1 MLKRKIDSC
10 LDDFF
15 KNNNKALL
23 VTGARQTGKSFSISH
38 FGATHFESFIEIN
51 FIEMPD
57 AVDVIAQAKDRD
69 DMLLRLSALAD
80 RPLVEGKT
88 LFFFDEVQECPSI
101 VTAVKFLVSEGSYR
115 YILSGSLLGLELNDL
130 RSEPVG
136 YMDVVEMFPLDLEEF
151 FMALGVN
158 DDVMQAVKD
167 AWESKKSVPD
177 FIHTKLMELFRLY
190 LIVGGMPAVVQE
202 YLDTNNLQDVL
213 AEQQA
218 IIRLYKRDIAKYDRN
233 HKLYIEE
240 IFDMIPS
247 ELNAKNKRFILK
259 NLNENMKFSRY
270 ENSFIWLKDAGVAL
284 PVYNVEEPTVP
295 LKLSRS
301 RNLFKLFQNDVGLL
315 TCQFAEGIQLRIL
328 KDDKGINFGS
338 VYENV
343 VAQELHAHGF
353 ELYYFNSKKQGEL
366 DFVIEKD
373 GKVVPIEVKSG
384 KEYQRHN
391 ALTNV
396 LANPDYQIKEAIV
409 FSNNNLSRINKTIY
423 VPIYMAAFIKKA
435 TLPPITYTVDLSGL
449 R

>member
-1 MLKRKIDSC
+1 MLKRKIDNYLES
-10 LDDFF
+10 FF
-15 KNNNKALL
+15 KNSNKALL
-23 VTGARQTGKSFSISH
+23 VTGARQTGKSFSITH
-38 FGATHFESFIEIN
+38 FGVTHFESFIEIN

-57 AVDVIAQAKDRD
+57 AVDIIAHAKDRN

-80 RPLVEGKT
+80 RPLIEGKT

-101 VTAVKFLVSEGSYR
+101 VTAIKFLVSEGSYR
-115 YILSGSLLGLELNDL
+115 YVMSGSLLGVELNDL

-158 DDVMQAVKD
+158 NDVMDVVRNS
-167 AWESKKSVPD
+167 WESKEPIPD

-190 LIVGGMPAVVQE
+190 LIVGGMPAVVQK
-202 YLDTNNLQDVL
+202 YMDTNNLQDVL

-240 IFDMIPS
+240 IFDMIPL

-270 ENSFIWLKDAGVAL
+270 ENSFIWLKDAGVAM
-284 PVYNVEEPTVP
+284 PVYNVVEPTVP
-295 LKLSRS
+295 LKLSCS

-353 ELYYFNSKKQGEL
+353 ELFYFNSKKQGEL
-366 DFVIEKD
+366 DFVIEKG

-384 KEYQRHN
+384 KDYQRHN
-391 ALTNV
+391 ALNNV
-396 LANPDYQIKEAIV
+396 LANPDYQIKEAMV
-409 FSNNNLSRINKTIY
+409 FSNSNLNRANKTIY
-423 VPIYMAAFIKKA
+423 LPIYMTAFLKKA
-435 TLPPITYTVDLSGL
+435 SMSPITYTVDLSGL